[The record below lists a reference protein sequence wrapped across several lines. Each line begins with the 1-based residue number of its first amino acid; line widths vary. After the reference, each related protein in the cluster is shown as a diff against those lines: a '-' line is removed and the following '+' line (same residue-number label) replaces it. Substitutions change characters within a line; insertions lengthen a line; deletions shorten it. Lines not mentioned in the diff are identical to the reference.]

1 MPTPA
6 RRVLLTVDGVLHD
19 SDLPVQAFAR
29 HVTEMLPAER
39 VRPVIAGMR
48 GFLEGKAELLPPDV
62 DLSAAEDGE
71 QAVEILARAAGVSSA
86 QIESARLAGRGDL
99 VASSWAV
106 DQPDGLAELLAE
118 LSGRARVDVLA
129 EPGDPAAAAVLDAL
143 GIEVDAIVEESGTG
157 SDPALVLVIGTRW
170 AGQLESAQHA
180 GCATALVDRFGR
192 GRGTPDLPGRPALPD
207 LLDPVRSWLDQT
219 PTLDQTP
226 STTGRAGPMT
236 TPSGRGQQV
245 R

>member
-29 HVTEMLPAER
+29 HVTDMLPAGR

-48 GFLEGKAELLPPDV
+48 GFLEGKAELLPLDV

-71 QAVEILARAAGVSSA
+71 QAVEILARAAGLSSA

-106 DQPDGLAELLAE
+106 DEPDGLAEL
-118 LSGRARVDVLA
+118 LA

-143 GIEVDAIVEESGTG
+143 GIEVDAIVDRIDSAPN
-157 SDPALVLVIGTRW
+157 PALVLVIGTRW
-170 AGQLESAQHA
+170 AGPLDSAQLA
-180 GCATALVDRFGR
+180 GCTTALVDRFGR
-192 GRGTPDLPGRPALPD
+192 GRGSPTYRVTGVPG
-207 LLDPVRSWLDQT
+207 LLDPVRRWLDQA
-219 PTLDQTP
+219 PTQEG
-226 STTGRAGPMT
+226 TTDDDTAR
-236 TPSGRGQQV
+236 
-245 R
+245 

>member
-48 GFLEGKAELLPPDV
+48 GFLEGKTELLPPDV

-71 QAVEILARAAGVSSA
+71 QAVEILARAAGLSSE

-106 DQPDGLAELLAE
+106 DEPDGLAELLAE
-118 LSGRARVDVLA
+118 LSGRARVGVLA

-143 GIEVDAIVEESGTG
+143 GHRGRRDRRRRSGTG

-170 AGQLESAQHA
+170 AGELASAQHA

-192 GRGTPDLPGRPALPD
+192 GRGTPTYRATALPD
-207 LLDPVRSWLDQT
+207 LLDPVRRWLDQT
-219 PTLDQTP
+219 H
-226 STTGRAGPMT
+226 
-236 TPSGRGQQV
+236 SGRQT